1 MNLPDFCH
9 FFRLYRRAGNTLKN
23 CFKQALKRSQ
33 IK

>member
-1 MNLPDFCH
+1 MNPFDFIH

-23 CFKQALKRSQ
+23 CFKQALKRSL